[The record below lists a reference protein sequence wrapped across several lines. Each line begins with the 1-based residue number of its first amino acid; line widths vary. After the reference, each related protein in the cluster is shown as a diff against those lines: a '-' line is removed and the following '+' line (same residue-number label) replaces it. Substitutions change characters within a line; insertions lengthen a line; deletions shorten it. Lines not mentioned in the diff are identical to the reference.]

1 MGLLRA
7 WGGHGETGLMKGNL
21 FGEDQRVPD
30 LVSCDGGMCTAP
42 LTCALKTVRM
52 AGFML
57 CVS

>member
-1 MGLLRA
+1 
-7 WGGHGETGLMKGNL
+7 MKGNL